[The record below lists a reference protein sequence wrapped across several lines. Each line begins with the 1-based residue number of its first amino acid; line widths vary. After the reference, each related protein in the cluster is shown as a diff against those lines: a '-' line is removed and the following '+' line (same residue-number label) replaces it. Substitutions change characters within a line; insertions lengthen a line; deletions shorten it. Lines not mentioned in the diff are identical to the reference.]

1 VGTHPLS
8 LDKKSRYEAE
18 QIILNQPP
26 LRPSNTATSPD
37 RKKELR
43 GDLDAIIL
51 KALRKDPDDR
61 YRGITELLDDL
72 LNYQQDL
79 PVKARKGSTSYRM
92 TKFYKRNKKGLTI
105 ATGFLLLIA
114 VIIGF
119 YTQRVTQERNQAKIE
134 ANKAEEVKNFLV
146 DIFAS
151 SNPGGKE
158 YSGNEISARDL
169 LTVGI
174 ERADTELIQQ
184 PQIYIELLFS
194 IGDALYN
201 LDAYDE
207 AEKALKKALTKSKA
221 YYGTNSIQT
230 ASVLSVLARA
240 VLTISHEDAEQY
252 ISEALAIIEKQ
263 NNQYPDR
270 QAKYYSIL
278 ANTKARQSNFKEAEQ
293 LYLKADSLYIEAGED
308 DSPFRYASLDNLGE
322 VQVRLAK
329 YEAAESN

>member
-105 ATGFLLLIA
+105 ATGFLQIGRASCRERETIA
-114 VIIGF
+114 
-119 YTQRVTQERNQAKIE
+119 
-134 ANKAEEVKNFLV
+134 
-146 DIFAS
+146 
-151 SNPGGKE
+151 
-158 YSGNEISARDL
+158 
-169 LTVGI
+169 
-174 ERADTELIQQ
+174 
-184 PQIYIELLFS
+184 
-194 IGDALYN
+194 
-201 LDAYDE
+201 
-207 AEKALKKALTKSKA
+207 
-221 YYGTNSIQT
+221 
-230 ASVLSVLARA
+230 
-240 VLTISHEDAEQY
+240 
-252 ISEALAIIEKQ
+252 
-263 NNQYPDR
+263 
-270 QAKYYSIL
+270 
-278 ANTKARQSNFKEAEQ
+278 
-293 LYLKADSLYIEAGED
+293 
-308 DSPFRYASLDNLGE
+308 
-322 VQVRLAK
+322 
-329 YEAAESN
+329 